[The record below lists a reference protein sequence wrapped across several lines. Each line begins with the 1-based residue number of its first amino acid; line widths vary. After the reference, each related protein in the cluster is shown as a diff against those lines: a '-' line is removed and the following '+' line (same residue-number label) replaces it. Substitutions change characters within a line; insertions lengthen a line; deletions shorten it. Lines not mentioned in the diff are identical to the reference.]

1 MRLEIAIALLFVLFV
16 IIFTG
21 WLEHKN
27 DKCRTCR
34 HYNNKERLC
43 EHPYCIHQFTVM
55 DEYDNCGFYERKE
68 EEK

>member
-1 MRLEIAIALLFVLFV
+1 MRLEIAIALLFVLLV

-34 HYNNKERLC
+34 HYNKKERLC

-55 DEYDNCGFYERKE
+55 DEYDTCGFYERKE